1 MKDVRYFAPTEMAE
15 ATQLLARYGDGA
27 AVLAGG
33 TDLVPQLNYYERHPE
48 AIVFIGN
55 LNLGYVKEDD
65 SKLVIGAGT
74 TLAELLASDL
84 VVAHLGILADAISE
98 LGTVAIRTTA
108 TIGGN
113 IANASP
119 AADTVPPLLV
129 MDADLVLVGPD
140 GERTVAL
147 QDFFTGPGETI
158 LDTGELISE
167 IHVPLLNGGTSFKK
181 VGMRKAQSCAIA
193 AVAVRIEMD
202 GDTCTD
208 ARVALGSMAPT
219 PLRCTTAEDLLKGET
234 LDADLVARCAEA
246 AVGQT
251 KPIDDQRASAW
262 YRIKAG
268 KALIAKALSEAA
280 GLGM

>member
-84 VVAHLGILADAISE
+84 VVAHFGILADAISE

-167 IHVPLLNGGTSFKK
+167 IHVPLLHGGTSFKK